1 MALIPAGKTFMKQSL
16 AIILAWGFVLACA
29 CGASAVPTPYGG
41 SGLLTQPT
49 AETLNAGN
57 ICVGIWTDH
66 AAADSGDST
75 TLPVSLTLGLGSFLE
90 AYGSYPNL
98 LFNGDEDQSTH
109 GFANIGMKLRLA
121 GRRSAP
127 FKLAV
132 DGQARKIVSD
142 DQSVDGLNSFSTR
155 LIASL
160 KPGRFG
166 IHMNGGIVFN
176 ENPSA
181 GLSQFEDQYVLGGG
195 IEFFP
200 TARFRLVIEGETL
213 TEKVKGV
220 SDAVEALAGFQFFIS
235 PHLTLNAGGGM
246 GFSDGSPDWRVLVGF
261 STCQGIGT
269 YMKPIPKIVEPVDL
283 TAEDE
288 VREPVKMIK
297 VKTLTPLISKQPPPI
312 SVLMSKL
319 EVPVEP
325 ANTEVILTPAE
336 RLVVPGN
343 NLPQPMPVAPAVPA
357 GPRTGTADESIR
369 TVVYRKFRL
378 SELTYGYDQWSL
390 SEEGKRTISEVAE
403 QLRSE
408 NKWFV
413 IRVDGHTDSIASESY
428 NEKLSLKRAISLG
441 TYLVVHNGFDPSRV
455 FVKGFGER
463 EPISNNATPE
473 GRIANRRVEVLILLP
488 VEEP

>member
-1 MALIPAGKTFMKQSL
+1 MKKSL
-16 AIILAWGFVLACA
+16 LIILAWGLVLTWA
-29 CGASAVPTPYGG
+29 GGVSAVPTPYGD

-57 ICVGIWTDH
+57 ICLGIWADH

-98 LFNGDEDQSTH
+98 LFNGDEDQGSR
-109 GFANIGMKLRLA
+109 GFANIGMKLRFI

-132 DGQARKIVSD
+132 DGQARKTVSD
-142 DQSVDGLNSFSTR
+142 DPSVDGLNILSTR

-166 IHMNGGIVFN
+166 IHLNGGVVFN
-176 ENPSA
+176 EQPSA
-181 GLSQFEDQYVLGGG
+181 SLTQLEDQYVLGGG
-195 IEFFP
+195 IEFSP
-200 TARFRLVIEGETL
+200 TARLRLVIEGEAL
-213 TEKVKGV
+213 TEKVKGAP
-220 SDAVEALAGFQFFIS
+220 DAREALAGLQYFIS

-269 YMKPIPKIVEPVDL
+269 YQKPIPKIVEAVDL
-283 TAEDE
+283 TAEIE
-288 VREPVKMIK
+288 AREPVRVVR
-297 VKTLTPLISKQPPPI
+297 VKTLTPLIATQPPLIPV
-312 SVLMSKL
+312 SMSKL
-319 EVPVEP
+319 EVPVDIP
-325 ANTEVILTPAE
+325 VAEVILTPEE
-336 RLVVPGN
+336 RLVIPDNG
-343 NLPQPMPVAPAVPA
+343 LHQPAEIA
-357 GPRTGTADESIR
+357 GPGPETAEESIR

-390 SEEGKRTISEVAE
+390 SEEGKRAISEVAE
-403 QLRSE
+403 QLRRE

-413 IRVDGHTDSIASESY
+413 IRIDGHTDSIASDTY

-463 EPISNNATPE
+463 KPMSSNATPE